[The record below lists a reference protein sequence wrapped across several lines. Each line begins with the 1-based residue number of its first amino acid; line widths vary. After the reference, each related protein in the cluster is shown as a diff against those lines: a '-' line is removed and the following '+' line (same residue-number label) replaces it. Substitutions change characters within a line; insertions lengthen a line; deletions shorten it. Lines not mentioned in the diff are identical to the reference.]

1 MEAILETI
9 LMVGVRILTLPAY
22 VVYLMIKPVTFAQ
35 TINMGLTLVAIAAI
49 FLVRGYR
56 DNKFQGPID
65 SNMIMSMYV
74 MFNAAIPLFIAPA
87 LSVETN
93 TVIGMA
99 TVYQPSALTTVYKPK
114 SDYKKIYANDGDVQ
128 FKDFSFDTEHP
139 ENLLH
144 KNKDEKT
151 FVDLFAIDNTH
162 KMTATKNGTTETYTV
177 RYADKD
183 ITIAY
188 DKDVDR
194 DNLEKAKVTIDSI
207 YARKETAITKV
218 HGKHVATDHYRRLK
232 IKISVHATKAMNET
246 SANKTTIKKVMD

>member
-1 MEAILETI
+1 MDAILETI

-35 TINMGLTLVAIAAI
+35 TVNMGLTLVAIAAI

-65 SNMIMSMYV
+65 SNMIMAMYV
-74 MFNAAIPLFIAPA
+74 MFSAAVPLFIAPA
-87 LSVETN
+87 LSIETN

-99 TVYQPSALTTVYKPK
+99 TVYQPSALTTVYKPT

-128 FKDFSFDTEHP
+128 FKDWSFDTKHP
-139 ENLLH
+139 DNLLT

-151 FVDLFAIDNTH
+151 IVSLPECNANH
-162 KMTATKNGTTETYTV
+162 KLTATKNGTTKTYTV

-194 DNLEKAKVTIDSI
+194 DNLENAKVTIDSI

-218 HGKHVATDHYRRLK
+218 YGKKVDTSNYRRLK
-232 IKISVHATKAMNET
+232 IKISVHATKDMKST
-246 SANKTTIKKVMD
+246 SADKTTIKKVMD

>member
-9 LMVGVRILTLPAY
+9 LMVSVRILTLPAY

-56 DNKFQGPID
+56 NNKFQGPID
-65 SNMIMSMYV
+65 SNMILSMYV

-128 FKDFSFDTEHP
+128 FKDFSFNTEHP

-151 FVDLFAIDNTH
+151 IVDLIAIDDTH
-162 KMTATKNGTTETYTV
+162 KMTATKNGTTETYNV

-183 ITIAY
+183 VTIAY
-188 DKDVDR
+188 DKNVDR

-218 HGKHVATDHYRRLK
+218 HGKQVATDNYRRLK

>member
-9 LMVGVRILTLPAY
+9 LTVGMRIVTLPAY
-22 VVYLMIKPVTFAQ
+22 LVYLIMRPTTTSQ
-35 TINMGLTLVAIAAI
+35 TITMGLILVAIAAFFTI
-49 FLVRGYR
+49 RGYR

-65 SNMIMSMYV
+65 NNMAMAFYV
-74 MFNAAIPLFIAPA
+74 IFSAAVPLFFAPA
-87 LSVETN
+87 IAEGSP
-93 TVIGMA
+93 VIGMA
-99 TVYQPSALTTVYKPK
+99 QAYQPSAITTVYKTK
-114 SDYKKIYANDGDVQ
+114 SDYKKIYTNDGDVQ
-128 FKDFSFDTEHP
+128 FSDMFLDTEHP
-139 ENLLH
+139 NLLLH
-144 KNKDEKT
+144 KNKNEKT
-151 FVDLFAIDNTH
+151 IVSLPEYDVNHEL
-162 KMTATKNGTTETYTV
+162 TADKNGTTETYTI

-218 HGKHVATDHYRRLK
+218 HGKHVTTDHYRRLK
-232 IKISVHATKAMNET
+232 INISVHATKAMNET

>member
-1 MEAILETI
+1 MDAILEII
-9 LMVGVRILTLPAY
+9 LMVSVRILTLPAY

-56 DNKFQGPID
+56 NNKFQGPID
-65 SNMIMSMYV
+65 SNMILSMYV
-74 MFNAAIPLFIAPA
+74 MFSAAVPLFIAPA

-99 TVYQPSALTTVYKPK
+99 TVYQPSALTTVYEPK

-162 KMTATKNGTTETYTV
+162 KMTATKNGTTETYKV
-177 RYADKD
+177 RYSDKD

-194 DNLEKAKVTIDSI
+194 DNLETAKVTIDSI
-207 YARKETAITKV
+207 YAHKETAITKV

-232 IKISVHATKAMNET
+232 IKVSVHATKAMNET

>member
-1 MEAILETI
+1 MDTILETI
-9 LMVGVRILTLPAY
+9 LTVGVRIVTLPAY
-22 VVYLMIKPVTFAQ
+22 LVYLIMRPTTTSQTVT
-35 TINMGLTLVAIAAI
+35 MGPILVAIAA
-49 FLVRGYR
+49 FFTVRGYR

-65 SNMIMSMYV
+65 SNMTIAFYV
-74 MFNAAIPLFIAPA
+74 IISACVPLIFAPA
-87 LSVETN
+87 ITEGSP
-93 TVIGMA
+93 VIGMA
-99 TVYQPSALTTVYKPK
+99 QAYQPSAITTIYKPK
-114 SDYKKIYANDGDVQ
+114 SDYKKIYTNDGDVQ
-128 FKDFSFDTEHP
+128 FSDMFLNTEHP
-139 ENLLH
+139 NLLLH

-151 FVDLFAIDNTH
+151 IVFLPEYDVNH
-162 KMTATKNGTTETYTV
+162 KLTADKNGTTETYNV

-194 DNLEKAKVTIDSI
+194 DNLENAKVTIDSI

-218 HGKHVATDHYRRLK
+218 HGKHVTTDHYRRLK

>member
-65 SNMIMSMYV
+65 SNMILSMYV
-74 MFNAAIPLFIAPA
+74 MFSAAVPLFIAPA

-128 FKDFSFDTEHP
+128 FKDFSFNTEHP

-151 FVDLFAIDNTH
+151 IVDLIAIDDTH
-162 KMTATKNGTTETYTV
+162 KMTATKNGTTETYKV
-177 RYADKD
+177 RYSDKD

-188 DKDVDR
+188 DKNVDR
-194 DNLEKAKVTIDSI
+194 DNLENAKVTIDSV
-207 YARKETAITKV
+207 YARKETAITKI
-218 HGKHVATDHYRRLK
+218 HGKHVAIDHYRRLK
-232 IKISVHATKAMNET
+232 INISVHVTKAMNET